1 MAQGKHLME
10 KEKKNGKDKKDS
22 GHKKNVWI
30 MANIVVTLSLFIGI
44 TVMLLIAERPT
55 FSDIERRPLAT
66 FPEFSADAFFSGD
79 FTGKVSNWF
88 NDTVPWRD
96 GFKNISTMIM
106 KYTGISSGGI
116 GHIILPDPPKPGNQG
131 NGQTNIPANTT
142 SAETQPPQSDNQGNT
157 PPVTDTTGSVA
168 TDPAEPVTDE
178 PVRQPGIDGGGDG
191 ISANGQYIYE
201 YQGHVWGVSLYG
213 GGYNQD
219 LYVESVNKFAEDLD
233 GIAQVYSMIP
243 PTNGDFYTPTVVLN
257 ATPTVTRL
265 QKPDIDYIAEHL
277 SDKVISVDCYTAL
290 QQHADEYIYLRTDH
304 HWTPLGAYY
313 ASEQFAK
320 AAGVPFL
327 ELNEENFEYHEVTGV
342 VGSLLGYADGS
353 AGGAMLLSD
362 PDTFIY
368 YIPNND
374 FKTYYYTTS
383 YTDGFKYPFFQT
395 DQLGGNAYGTFMGAD
410 NKIVRV
416 ETDVKNGRKLLIFK
430 DSYGNAEPP
439 FYMNSFEEIYVCD
452 TRFFALNAIDFIKE
466 HGVTDVLFTMNTFSA
481 AGQNSESIEVNRL
494 GNGPWL
500 DW

>member
-1 MAQGKHLME
+1 MAQGKHVME
-10 KEKKNGKDKKDS
+10 KKKNDVKGNKKF
-22 GHKKNVWI
+22 WI
-30 MANIVVTLSLFIGI
+30 TANIVITLSLFIGI
-44 TVMLLIAERPT
+44 TVMLLVFERPT
-55 FSDIERRPLAT
+55 HSDIERRDLAK
-66 FPEFSADAFFSGD
+66 FPEFSAESFFSGE
-79 FTGKVSNWF
+79 FTSKVSNWF

-96 GFKNISTMIM
+96 GFKNMSTRIM

-116 GHIILPDPPKPGNQG
+116 GHIILPDPPKPN
-131 NGQTNIPANTT
+131 TNTPNPSGTSPAD
-142 SAETQPPQSDNQGNT
+142 TQPSQTDNQGGT
-157 PPVTDTTGSVA
+157 PPVTDTTGGTA
-168 TDPAEPVTDE
+168 ADPNEPVTDA
-178 PVRQPGIDGGGDG
+178 PVVQPNINPGEGVA
-191 ISANGQYIYE
+191 ANGQYIYE

-219 LYVESVNKFAEDLD
+219 LYVKSVNAFAEDLD

-243 PTNGDFYTPTVVLN
+243 PTNGDFYTPSVLFDEGS
-257 ATPTVTRL
+257 TQMQL
-265 QKPDIDYIAEHL
+265 KDIRYMEEKL
-277 SDKVISVDCYTAL
+277 SDKVISVDCYSAL
-290 QQHADEYIYLRTDH
+290 QQHTDEYIYLRTDH

-313 ASEQFAK
+313 ASREFAK

-327 ELNEENFEYHEVTGV
+327 ELNEDNFEYREITDV
-342 VGSLLGYADGS
+342 VGSLYGYAQNS

-374 FKTYYYTTS
+374 FKTYYYDI
-383 YTDGFKYPFFQT
+383 YYKNEFRYPFFQT

-410 NKIVRV
+410 TKIVRV
-416 ETDVKNGRKLLIFK
+416 ETGVKNGRKLLIFK

-452 TRFFALNAIDFIKE
+452 TRFFGLNAVDFIKE
-466 HGVTDVLFTMNTFSA
+466 QGVTDVLFTMNTFSA
-481 AGQNSESIEVNRL
+481 AGQNSESIEVNRT